1 MKAPI
6 LGISRHRILTDGDGI
21 TTLVAF
27 YGCPLDCR
35 YCVNPQCKHTPAPK
49 DYYTPESLLEAVA
62 ADSLYYRATNGGI
75 TFGGGEPAL
84 QSRFI
89 AEFRRICPPE
99 WHITL
104 ETSLNVP
111 REHIERLLP
120 VVDRWIVDIKD
131 CNDAIYTAYTGK
143 SNAQAME
150 NLSRLLADKS
160 ADRITVRVPL
170 IAGYNTKDDVAKS
183 VAELRRMGVSDIE
196 EFAYRT
202 AELSEPKDEI
212 ATGAAGKRIC
222 EQLKA
227 VRIRVAMA
235 AGIKYKPQDC
245 PHQVCATGSCSA
257 CEAEAA
263 ELSRQVF
270 DHRKPVCVDG
280 IVSRQHLIG
289 NYRFVFYNENDGG
302 SLFGATPDPGDET
315 PEPLRPSQPGNSSE
329 CVSQTLASSVSSAD
343 SDTSAPCE
351 DEYDTI
357 LERFRMALQRIDRI
371 DDDECDTVLE
381 QHRMFPERLLTG
393 VFLPPEQK
401 HNDEN
406 DEI

>member
-6 LGISRHRILTDGDGI
+6 LGISRHRFLTDGDGI

-35 YCVNPQCKHTPAPK
+35 YCANPQCKHTPAPE
-49 DYYTPESLLEAVA
+49 DYYTPKSLLEAVA
-62 ADSLYYRATNGGI
+62 ADNLYYRATNGGI
-75 TFGGGEPAL
+75 TFGGGGPAL

-99 WHITL
+99 WHITV

-111 REHIERLLP
+111 REHIEWLLP

-150 NLSRLLADKS
+150 NLSRLLADKG

-183 VAELRRMGVSDIE
+183 VAELRCMGLSDIE

-202 AELSEPKDEI
+202 AELSEPDDEI
-212 ATGAAGKRIC
+212 ATGAADKRIC

-227 VRIRVAMA
+227 VRIRVAMV
-235 AGIKYKPQDC
+235 AGIKYKPQYC
-245 PHQVCATGSCSA
+245 PHQVCATGSCPA

-263 ELSRQVF
+263 ELSRQIF

-280 IVSRQHLIG
+280 IVSRQHLVG
-289 NYRFVFYNENDGG
+289 NYRFVFYNKNDGG
-302 SLFGATPDPGDET
+302 GLFGATPDCWGEIPK
-315 PEPLRPSQPGNSSE
+315 PLKPSQSDNPSE
-329 CVSQTLASSVSSAD
+329 CASQTLAASVSSAD
-343 SDTSAPCE
+343 SDTPAPCE

-357 LERFRMALQRIDRI
+357 LERFRRFLQHIERI
-371 DDDECDTVLE
+371 DDDECYTGLE
-381 QHRMFPERLLTG
+381 QDRMFPERLLTG
-393 VFLPPEQK
+393 MLLPPEQK

-406 DEI
+406 DKI

>member
-6 LGISRHRILTDGDGI
+6 LGISRHRVLTDGDGI
-21 TTLVAF
+21 NTLVAF

-35 YCVNPQCKHTPAPK
+35 YCANPQRKKTPAPK

-62 ADSLYYRATNGGI
+62 ADNLYYRATNGGI

-89 AEFRRICPPE
+89 EEFKRICPPE
-99 WHITL
+99 WRITL

-111 REHIERLLP
+111 REHIERLIP
-120 VVDRWIVDIKD
+120 VVDSWIVDIKD

-150 NLSRLLADKS
+150 NLNCLLASKS
-160 ADRITVRVPL
+160 VYRIAVRVPL
-170 IAGYNTKDDVAKS
+170 IAGYNTKDDVEKS
-183 VAELRRMGVSDIE
+183 VAKLRRMGVSPVE
-196 EFAYRT
+196 KFTYRT
-202 AELSEPKDEI
+202 KELSELDDGI

-235 AGIKYKPQDC
+235 AGIKYKPQYC
-245 PHQVCATGSCSA
+245 PHQVCTTGSCPA

-280 IVSRQHLIG
+280 IVSRQHLAG
-289 NYRFVFYNENDGG
+289 NYRFVFCSENGG
-302 SLFGATPDPGDET
+302 GGLFGADPDPSGEP
-315 PEPLRPSQPGNSSE
+315 PEPLKPSLPDDPQACAP
-329 CVSQTLASSVSSAD
+329 QTLASFVSSAD
-343 SDTSAPCE
+343 SDTPAPCE
-351 DEYDTI
+351 DERDW
-357 LERFRMALQRIDRI
+357 FRTLLGVR
-371 DDDECDTVLE
+371 
-381 QHRMFPERLLTG
+381 LTG
-393 VFLPPEQK
+393 VLRPPEQK
-401 HNDEN
+401 YNDEN

>member
-6 LGISRHRILTDGDGI
+6 LGISRHRVLTDGDGI

-75 TFGGGEPAL
+75 TFGGGEPTL

-120 VVDRWIVDIKD
+120 VVDRWIVDVKD
-131 CNDAIYTAYTGK
+131 CNDAIYMAYTGK
-143 SNAQAME
+143 SNVQAME
-150 NLSRLLADKS
+150 NLNRLLVAGKGADCI
-160 ADRITVRVPL
+160 AVRVPL

-196 EFAYRT
+196 EFAYR
-202 AELSEPKDEI
+202 AAKLSELEDEI
-212 ATGAAGKRIC
+212 AAGAVGKRIC

-235 AGIKYKPQDC
+235 AGIMYKPQYC
-245 PHQVCATGSCSA
+245 PHQVCATGSCPA

-270 DHRKPVCVDG
+270 DPRKPVFVDG
-280 IVSRQHLIG
+280 IVTRQHLVG
-289 NYRFVFYNENDGG
+289 NYRFVFCNENGGG
-302 SLFGATPDPGDET
+302 SLFGADPDSGCEP
-315 PEPLRPSQPGNSSE
+315 PEPLKPSLPDNPSE
-329 CVSQTLASSVSSAD
+329 CASQALTSSDSSAD
-343 SDTSAPCE
+343 SDAPAPCE
-351 DEYDTI
+351 DKRGT
-357 LERFRMALQRIDRI
+357 FQRLLACGWR
-371 DDDECDTVLE
+371 
-381 QHRMFPERLLTG
+381 LTG
-393 VFLPPEQK
+393 VLRPPEQED
-401 HNDEN
+401 NDEN
-406 DEI
+406 DKI